1 MLRKLGPLVRRK
13 GMPSYR
19 VIVHGRNFRLNMAGK
34 WEKFGFHTPRF
45 AEAPDPVLAEQVAV
59 EDFCRSAEY
68 LYLLERSLN
77 SEDDE
82 PVLCG
87 EDIGEVP
94 QHQGSGKGHG
104 GLTLYREPDV

>member
-1 MLRKLGPLVRRK
+1 
-13 GMPSYR
+13 
-19 VIVHGRNFRLNMAGK
+19 MAGK
-34 WEKFGFHTPRF
+34 WEKFGFYAPRF
-45 AEAPDPVLAEQVAV
+45 SEAPDPVLAKHVAV

-87 EDIGEVP
+87 EDIAEVP
-94 QHQGSGKGHG
+94 KGQGSEEGPA
-104 GLTLYREPDV
+104 GLTLYREPDA